1 MVPNNE
7 NGASEDKFFNRH
19 KGSRIRDVIDIKV
32 FDRLKVSPA
41 VAKIA
46 LKVSARIIE

>member
-7 NGASEDKFFNRH
+7 NGASDDKFFNRQR
-19 KGSRIRDVIDIKV
+19 GRRIKDVIDINV
-32 FDRLKVSPA
+32 FDRLNVNPA
-41 VAKIA
+41 VAKMA